1 VPGRP
6 LIFSRQLDLAPGAM
20 MALVEEEL
28 QAHSFRIIFATSE
41 TMVFRKRDLL
51 GVVSGEMFGH

>member
-1 VPGRP
+1 
-6 LIFSRQLDLAPGAM
+6 

-51 GVVSGEMFGH
+51 GVVSGEMFGHWEKLYGSKLLWRIAWDKT